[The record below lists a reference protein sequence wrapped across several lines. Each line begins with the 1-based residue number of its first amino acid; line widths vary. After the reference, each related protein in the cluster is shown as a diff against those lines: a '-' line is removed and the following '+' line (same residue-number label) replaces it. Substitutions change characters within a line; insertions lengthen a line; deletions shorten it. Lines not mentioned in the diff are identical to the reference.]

1 MILDDAAEGT
11 FADVN
16 IGRKVREL
24 REKNQLTIMDL
35 AARSGVPKSVLAE
48 IESGDVIPPVA
59 TLLKL
64 ARAMNV
70 GMAFFFQDEAATDKV
85 SVTRKD
91 QRIRIRRRPHHHEGE
106 VDYIYESLETRKPD
120 KHMEPLFVEFQPME
134 TGDMVFSSHEGE
146 EFVYLLEGRLEFRSH
161 ERLEVL
167 TPGDAIYFESDLS
180 HAFRGLDGQAARAV
194 VVVWNKPLK

>member
-1 MILDDAAEGT
+1 MTQDDVAERT
-11 FADVN
+11 FTDVN

-24 REKNQLTIMDL
+24 REKSQLTIMDL
-35 AARSGVPKSVLAE
+35 AARSGVPKSVLTE
-48 IESGDVIPPVA
+48 IESGDVTPPVA

-70 GMAFFFQDEAATDKV
+70 GMAFFFQDEAAADKV

-120 KHMEPLFVEFQPME
+120 KHMEPLFVEFQSME

-180 HAFRGLDGQAARAV
+180 HAFRGLGNQAARAI
-194 VVVWNKPLK
+194 VVVWNKP

>member
-1 MILDDAAEGT
+1 MTQDDATERT
-11 FADVN
+11 FTDVN

-24 REKNQLTIMDL
+24 REKSQLTIMDL
-35 AARSGVPKSVLAE
+35 AARSGVPKSVLTE
-48 IESGDVIPPVA
+48 IESGDVTPPVA

-70 GMAFFFQDEAATDKV
+70 GMAFFFQDEAAADKV

-120 KHMEPLFVEFQPME
+120 KHMEPLFVEFQSME
-134 TGDMVFSSHEGE
+134 TGNMVFSSHEGE

-180 HAFRGLDGQAARAV
+180 HAFRGLDNQAARAI
-194 VVVWNKPLK
+194 VVVWNKP

>member
-1 MILDDAAEGT
+1 MTQDDAADQAFT
-11 FADVN
+11 DTS

-35 AARSGVPKSVLAE
+35 AARTGVPKSVLAE
-48 IESGDVIPPVA
+48 IESGDVTPPVA

-64 ARAMNV
+64 AKAMNV
-70 GMAFFFQDEAATDKV
+70 GMAYFFQDEAVADKV
-85 SVTRKD
+85 SVTRKE

-106 VDYIYESLETRKPD
+106 VDYIYESLETRKPE

-146 EFVYLLEGRLEFRSH
+146 EFVYLLEGRLEFRSN
-161 ERLEVL
+161 ERTEVL
-167 TPGDAIYFESDLS
+167 TPGDAIYFESDIN
-180 HAFRGLDGQAARAV
+180 HAFRGLDDKAARAI
-194 VVVWNKPLK
+194 VVVWNRL

>member
-1 MILDDAAEGT
+1 MTQDDVAERT
-11 FADVN
+11 FTDVN

-24 REKNQLTIMDL
+24 REKSQLTIMDL
-35 AARSGVPKSVLAE
+35 AARSGVPKSVLTE
-48 IESGDVIPPVA
+48 IESGDVTPPVA

-70 GMAFFFQDEAATDKV
+70 GMAFFFQDEAAADKV

-120 KHMEPLFVEFQPME
+120 KHMEPLFVEFQSME

-180 HAFRGLDGQAARAV
+180 HAFRGLDNQAARAI
-194 VVVWNKPLK
+194 VVVWNKP

>member
-1 MILDDAAEGT
+1 MTQDDAAERT
-11 FADVN
+11 FTDVN

-24 REKNQLTIMDL
+24 REKSQLTIMDL
-35 AARSGVPKSVLAE
+35 TARSGVPKSVLAE
-48 IESGDVIPPVA
+48 IESGDVTPPVA

-70 GMAFFFQDEAATDKV
+70 GMAFFFQDEAAADKV

-91 QRIRIRRRPHHHEGE
+91 QRIKIRRRPHHHEGE

-180 HAFRGLDGQAARAV
+180 HAFRGLDNQAARAI
-194 VVVWNKPLK
+194 VVVWNKP

>member
-1 MILDDAAEGT
+1 MTQDDAAERT
-11 FADVN
+11 FTDVN

-24 REKNQLTIMDL
+24 REKSQLTIMDL
-35 AARSGVPKSVLAE
+35 AARSGVPKSVLTE
-48 IESGDVIPPVA
+48 IESGDVTPPVA

-70 GMAFFFQDEAATDKV
+70 GMAFFFQDEAAADKV

-120 KHMEPLFVEFQPME
+120 KHMEPLFVEFQSME

-180 HAFRGLDGQAARAV
+180 HAFRGLDNQAARAI
-194 VVVWNKPLK
+194 VVVWNKP

>member
-1 MILDDAAEGT
+1 VA
-11 FADVN
+11 
-16 IGRKVREL
+16 
-24 REKNQLTIMDL
+24 
-35 AARSGVPKSVLAE
+35 KSVLTE
-48 IESGDVIPPVA
+48 IESGDVTPPVA

-64 ARAMNV
+64 AKAMNV
-70 GMAFFFQDEAATDKV
+70 GMAFFFQDETVADKV

-120 KHMEPLFVEFQPME
+120 KHMEPLFVEFQPMD

-161 ERLEVL
+161 ERIEVL

-180 HAFRGLDGQAARAV
+180 HAFRGLDNQAARAV
-194 VVVWNKPLK
+194 VVVWNKP

>member
-1 MILDDAAEGT
+1 MTQDDAAERT
-11 FADVN
+11 FTDVN

-24 REKNQLTIMDL
+24 REKSQLTIMDL
-35 AARSGVPKSVLAE
+35 TARSGVPKSVLAE
-48 IESGDVIPPVA
+48 IESGDVTPPVA

-70 GMAFFFQDEAATDKV
+70 GMAFFFQDEAAADKV

-91 QRIRIRRRPHHHEGE
+91 QRIKIRRRPHHHEGE

-120 KHMEPLFVEFQPME
+120 KHMEPLFVEFQSME

-180 HAFRGLDGQAARAV
+180 HAFRGLDNQAARAI
-194 VVVWNKPLK
+194 VVVWNKP

>member
-1 MILDDAAEGT
+1 MTQDDVAERT
-11 FADVN
+11 FTDVN

-24 REKNQLTIMDL
+24 REKSQLTIMDL
-35 AARSGVPKSVLAE
+35 AARSGVPKSVLTE
-48 IESGDVIPPVA
+48 IESGDVTPPVA

-70 GMAFFFQDEAATDKV
+70 GMAFFFQDEAAADKV

-180 HAFRGLDGQAARAV
+180 HAFRGLDNQAARAI
-194 VVVWNKPLK
+194 VVVWNKP

>member
-1 MILDDAAEGT
+1 MTQDQAADRT
-11 FADVN
+11 FTDVN

-24 REKNQLTIMDL
+24 REKSQLTIMDL
-35 AARSGVPKSVLAE
+35 AAKTGIAKSVLTE
-48 IESGDVIPPVA
+48 IESGDVTPPVA

-64 ARAMNV
+64 AKAMNV
-70 GMAFFFQDEAATDKV
+70 GMAFFFQDETVADKV

-120 KHMEPLFVEFQPME
+120 KHMEPLFVEFQPMD

-161 ERLEVL
+161 ERIEVL

-180 HAFRGLDGQAARAV
+180 HAFRGLDNQAARAV
-194 VVVWNKPLK
+194 VVVWNKP

>member
-1 MILDDAAEGT
+1 MTQDDAAERT
-11 FADVN
+11 FTDVN

-24 REKNQLTIMDL
+24 REKSQLTIMDL
-35 AARSGVPKSVLAE
+35 TARSGVPKSVLAE
-48 IESGDVIPPVA
+48 IESGDVTPPVA

-70 GMAFFFQDEAATDKV
+70 GMAFFFQDEAAADKV

-120 KHMEPLFVEFQPME
+120 KHMEPLFVEFQSME

-180 HAFRGLDGQAARAV
+180 HAFRGLDNQAARAI
-194 VVVWNKPLK
+194 VVVWNKP

>member
-1 MILDDAAEGT
+1 MTQDDATERT
-11 FADVN
+11 FTDVN

-24 REKNQLTIMDL
+24 REKSQLTIMDL
-35 AARSGVPKSVLAE
+35 AARSGVPKSVLTE
-48 IESGDVIPPVA
+48 IESGDVTPPVA

-70 GMAFFFQDEAATDKV
+70 GMAFFFQDEAAADKV

-120 KHMEPLFVEFQPME
+120 KHMEPLFVEFQSME

-180 HAFRGLDGQAARAV
+180 HAFRGLDNQAARAI
-194 VVVWNKPLK
+194 VVVWNKP

>member
-1 MILDDAAEGT
+1 MTQDDAADRT
-11 FADVN
+11 FTDIN
-16 IGRKVREL
+16 IGRKVKEL
-24 REKNQLTIMDL
+24 REKSQLTIMDL
-35 AARSGVPKSVLAE
+35 AAKTGVSKSVLAE

-64 ARAMNV
+64 AKAMNV
-70 GMAFFFQDEAATDKV
+70 GMAFFFQDTTWTDKI

-161 ERLEVL
+161 ERIEVL
-167 TPGDAIYFESDLS
+167 APGDAIYFDSDLS
-180 HAFRGLDGQAARAV
+180 HAFRGLDNTAARAI
-194 VVVWNKPLK
+194 VVVWNKP

>member
-1 MILDDAAEGT
+1 MTQDQAADRT
-11 FADVN
+11 FTDVN

-24 REKNQLTIMDL
+24 REKSQLTIMDL
-35 AARSGVPKSVLAE
+35 AAKTGIAKSVLTE
-48 IESGDVIPPVA
+48 IESGDVTPPVA

-64 ARAMNV
+64 AKAMNV
-70 GMAFFFQDEAATDKV
+70 GMAFFFQDETVADKV

-120 KHMEPLFVEFQPME
+120 KHMEPLFVEFQPMD

-161 ERLEVL
+161 ERIEVL
-167 TPGDAIYFESDLS
+167 TPGDAIYFESGLS
-180 HAFRGLDGQAARAV
+180 HAFRGLDNQAARAV
-194 VVVWNKPLK
+194 VVVWNKP

>member
-1 MILDDAAEGT
+1 MTQDDAAERT
-11 FADVN
+11 FTDVN

-24 REKNQLTIMDL
+24 REKSQLTIMDL
-35 AARSGVPKSVLAE
+35 AARSGVPKSVLTE
-48 IESGDVIPPVA
+48 IESGDVTPPVA

-70 GMAFFFQDEAATDKV
+70 GMAFFFQDEAAADKV

-120 KHMEPLFVEFQPME
+120 KHMEPLFVEFQSME

-180 HAFRGLDGQAARAV
+180 HAFRGLDKQAARAI
-194 VVVWNKPLK
+194 VVVWNKP

>member
-1 MILDDAAEGT
+1 MTQDDVAERT
-11 FADVN
+11 FTDVN

-24 REKNQLTIMDL
+24 REKSQLTIMDL
-35 AARSGVPKSVLAE
+35 AARSGVPKSVLTE
-48 IESGDVIPPVA
+48 IESGDVTPPVA

-70 GMAFFFQDEAATDKV
+70 GMAFFFQDEAAADKV

-120 KHMEPLFVEFQPME
+120 KHMEPLFVEFQSME
-134 TGDMVFSSHEGE
+134 TGNMVFSSHEGE

-180 HAFRGLDGQAARAV
+180 HAFRGLDNQAARAI
-194 VVVWNKPLK
+194 VVVWNKP

>member
-1 MILDDAAEGT
+1 MTQDQAADRT
-11 FADVN
+11 FMDVN

-24 REKNQLTIMDL
+24 REKSQLTIMDL
-35 AARSGVPKSVLAE
+35 AAKTGVAKSVLTE
-48 IESGDVIPPVA
+48 IESGDVTPPVA

-64 ARAMNV
+64 AKAMNV
-70 GMAFFFQDEAATDKV
+70 GMAFFFQDETVADKV

-120 KHMEPLFVEFQPME
+120 KHMEPLFVEFQPMD

-161 ERLEVL
+161 ERIEVL

-180 HAFRGLDGQAARAV
+180 HAFRGLDNQAARAV
-194 VVVWNKPLK
+194 VVVWNKP